1 MTTKARHSIMLM
13 LLSKLYQDIKQEKIA
28 GWSASV
34 FHYIQKL
41 HREETCFLCTV
52 YLGSIYPKLDADQLI
67 GLLPGSQW
75 EEYSKS
81 PFVFAT
87 VEKLYFLHPKFQGA
101 AWFVRDLIGHYNYA
115 S

>member
-1 MTTKARHSIMLM
+1 MLM

-52 YLGSIYPKLDADQLI
+52 CMRQYRALSRALKTEKLKAPLSYRPNGAELQMTGGTRCITIQTGIFSYRDQLV
-67 GLLPGSQW
+67 L
-75 EEYSKS
+75 KS
-81 PFVFAT
+81 F
-87 VEKLYFLHPKFQGA
+87 
-101 AWFVRDLIGHYNYA
+101 
-115 S
+115 